1 MRADMATIG
10 QVIFCSMITLIVLF
24 GAVIIL
30 ILALSLSGQLSE
42 VTSNNMAPVAN
53 LGDDA
58 LLSCYVDTKSPEAK
72 FRDVSVTW
80 EKAGL
85 TVYRYRDG
93 APSLAD
99 QDPRFTGRAQLFPS
113 ALAAGNASLLLRGV
127 RRSDGGEYTCSISS
141 SGGGGTLTVNLKTA
155 AFSAPTF
162 KISGGVLVAEA
173 PRWFPKPNVT
183 WRDDDGGVLSGDTTV
198 EENVGMFRVVSEL
211 RPVNVSDTYSCRI
224 ENELVISVSEATV
237 AGPDRVTERTYFTFS
252 AASSLQ
258 AATHLSITTSVLCIH
273 HLT

>member
-1 MRADMATIG
+1 M
-10 QVIFCSMITLIVLF
+10 
-24 GAVIIL
+24 
-30 ILALSLSGQLSE
+30 SE

-155 AFSAPTF
+155 GRTARLSSSPVLAPTGNPTFSSMKKGNISAFVLSAFSAPTF

-183 WRDDDGGVLSGDTTV
+183 WRDEDGGVLSGDTTV

-237 AGPDRVTERTYFTFS
+237 AGRRRGGFLFSSDFSVSERGQKRFKGSFDFTDMW
-252 AASSLQ
+252 Q
-258 AATHLSITTSVLCIH
+258 M
-273 HLT
+273 